1 MACGP
6 VARAASVFA
15 SAGGGS
21 LFGWARM
28 AGRSLLTTLALG
40 SALLIAGSALAYDL
54 FPYGVDQALKWGDNQ
69 LGTPGGVVTWSLIP
83 DGTPFDPLI
92 ASHGWSGTSDLA
104 SVFAQVGGEAPALD
118 AIRAGFAA
126 WEAVAD
132 VEFVEIDETGALAV
146 GAAEAGGA
154 VVGHIRIGAF
164 AFAPGD
170 FTGAVG
176 YAPPPNGGT
185 TLEGDVVFNASN
197 RFGLPAG
204 AEGDPFDLYPPPSFF
219 YLNDFAGLF
228 AHELGHALG
237 LAHSDVSSSLMCGY
251 VGPAFDGSDCHW
263 ADPDGDFQAPITRL
277 PKPDDVAGIQA
288 LYGVPEPDLALMG
301 VAGPLWLAA
310 LARRRARSSPA
321 SSGQPSI
328 GSSSGRVVARA
339 VVRRASRSR
348 GYSTLRPACSIQP
361 PGWRPSGS

>member
-1 MACGP
+1 MA
-6 VARAASVFA
+6 
-15 SAGGGS
+15 
-21 LFGWARM
+21 L
-28 AGRSLLTTLALG
+28 RSLLTTLALG
-40 SALLIAGSALAYDL
+40 SSLLLGSSALAYDVYR
-54 FPYGVDQALKWGDNQ
+54 YGVDQALKWGDNH
-69 LGTPGGVVTWSLIP
+69 LGTPGGVVTWSLVP

-92 ASHGWSGTSDLA
+92 ASHGWSGSSDLA
-104 SVFAQVGGEAPALD
+104 SVFAQVGGEAAALD

-132 VEFVEIDETGALAV
+132 VEFVEISEVGGLAV
-146 GAAEAGGA
+146 GAADQAGA

-170 FTGAVG
+170 FAGAVG

-237 LAHSDVSSSLMCGY
+237 LAHSDVPASLMCGY
-251 VGPAFDGSDCHW
+251 VDLAFDGSACHW
-263 ADPDGDFQAPITRL
+263 ADPDGDLHAPITRR
-277 PKPDDVAGIQA
+277 PKPDDVAGVQA
-288 LYGVPEPDLALMG
+288 LYGVPEPGLAPMG
-301 VAGPLWLAA
+301 FAGALGLAA
-310 LARRRARSSPA
+310 LARRRARSSHGP
-321 SSGQPSI
+321 PI
-328 GSSSGRVVARA
+328 G
-339 VVRRASRSR
+339 
-348 GYSTLRPACSIQP
+348 TLI
-361 PGWRPSGS
+361 RPSRV